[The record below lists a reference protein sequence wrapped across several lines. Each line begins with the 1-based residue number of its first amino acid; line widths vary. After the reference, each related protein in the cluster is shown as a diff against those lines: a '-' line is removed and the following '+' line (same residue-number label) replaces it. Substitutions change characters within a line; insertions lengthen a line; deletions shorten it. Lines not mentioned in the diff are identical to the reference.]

1 MYFMIGVN
9 SLFIEFDIGNLVL
22 LKKKSNNNN
31 NNDNDNNNNN
41 NNNNNSNNNNNK
53 NCSRKR
59 CSVVKEGLIKFIIFS
74 KI

>member
-1 MYFMIGVN
+1 MIGVN
-9 SLFIEFDIGNLVL
+9 SLSIEFDLGNLVL

-31 NNDNDNNNNN
+31 NNDNNNNNN

-59 CSVVKEGLIKFIIFS
+59 CSVVKEGLIKFIIFF
-74 KI
+74 

>member
-9 SLFIEFDIGNLVL
+9 SLFIEFDLGNLVL

-31 NNDNDNNNNN
+31 NDDNNNNKN
-41 NNNNNSNNNNNK
+41 NDNNSNNNNNK
-53 NCSRKR
+53 NRSRKK